1 MPVKLAHKMIS
12 VLPNAIMPTPA
23 VPATV
28 TGLARLAACPPYP
41 NCVCTLATDKL
52 HAIAPIPYTD
62 TLADAK
68 ARLEQVVAALPR
80 MTVLE
85 SAPDYLHVMLR
96 SRLFQFE
103 DDVQFVLDDQAKLIH
118 FRAAARLGQGDLGVN
133 RRRMERIRQAFTQ
146 AAAPA
151 TRPPANDAARA

>member
-28 TGLARLAACPPYP
+28 TGLARLAAGPPSP
-41 NCVCTLATDKL
+41 TCVCPR
-52 HAIAPIPYTD
+52 APIPYTD

-68 ARLEQVVAALPR
+68 SRLEQVVAALPR